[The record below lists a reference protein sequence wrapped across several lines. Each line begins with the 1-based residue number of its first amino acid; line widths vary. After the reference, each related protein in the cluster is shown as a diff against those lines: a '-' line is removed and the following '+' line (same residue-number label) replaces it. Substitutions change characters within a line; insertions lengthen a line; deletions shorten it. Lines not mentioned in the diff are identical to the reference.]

1 VKLIYLKIVI
11 NRILRLNFLFCKYQE
26 AEKTCFQMSFLAQIK
41 FYFNSRVEANVKA
54 FLTFL
59 KRKTLLINF
68 DEMFENTENY

>member
-1 VKLIYLKIVI
+1 MKLIYLKIVI
-11 NRILRLNFLFCKYQE
+11 KRILRLNFLFCKYQE
-26 AEKTCFQMSFLAQIK
+26 AEKTRFQMSFLAQIK
-41 FYFNSRVEANVKA
+41 FHFNSRVEANVKA